1 MATTSKN
8 AYEIRSDLLGLA
20 KQLVE
25 FNYQVQVNNYEF
37 SSKKDG
43 DEVVT
48 SFKAPTVSAEDII
61 ETAKKFNEFVTNGDN
76 FNTFKDVGQK
86 MYEEGLKNAKPFSEA
101 YQSMVSAFYPH
112 LNKQS
117 K

>member
-1 MATTSKN
+1 MATTAKN

-20 KQLVE
+20 KDLAD
-25 FNYQVQVNNYEF
+25 FNYSAKIQEYEY
-37 SSKKDG
+37 SIRKDG
-43 DEVVT
+43 DQVVQE
-48 SFKAPTVSAEDII
+48 FKAPTLKAEDII

>member
-1 MATTSKN
+1 MATTAKN

-20 KQLVE
+20 KDIAD
-25 FNYQVQVNNYEF
+25 FNYSAKIQEYEY
-37 SSKKDG
+37 SIRKDG
-43 DEVVT
+43 DQVVQE
-48 SFKAPTVSAEDII
+48 FKAPTLKAEDII

-112 LNKQS
+112 LNNQS

>member
-1 MATTSKN
+1 MATTAKN

-20 KQLVE
+20 KSLVE
-25 FNYQVQVNNYEF
+25 FNYQVKVQEHEY
-37 SSKKDG
+37 SIRKDG
-43 DEVVT
+43 DQVVT
-48 SFKAPTVSAEDII
+48 EFKAPAVSADDII
-61 ETAKKFNEFVTNGDN
+61 ATAKKFNDFVTNGDSL
-76 FNTFKDVGQK
+76 KDIQGFGQK
-86 MYEEGLKNAKPFSEA
+86 LYEEGLKNAKPFSEA

>member
-1 MATTSKN
+1 MATTAKN

-20 KQLVE
+20 KSLVE
-25 FNYQVQVNNYEF
+25 FNYSVKQNEYEA
-37 SSKKDG
+37 SVRKEG
-43 DEVVT
+43 DQVVT
-48 SFKAPTVSAEDII
+48 EMKYPTITAEDII
-61 ETAKKFNEFVTNGDN
+61 DTAKKFNDFVTNGDN
-76 FNTFKDVGQK
+76 FSTFKDVGQK

-101 YQSMVSAFYPH
+101 YQNMVTAFYPH